1 MLYDDAQIINA
12 LRSKPKLSTPNLS
25 MAAPKLLRNVSS
37 IPHFSRNDYVICDR
51 RKRRPEVDR
60 IRGYLDFID
69 EYGLHYFVIWHGRV
83 IRDTPDYASM
93 MDAYKASWSVVS
105 RCINILERWMAVNDV
120 PLAII
125 NGKKLGILATF
136 DLERV
141 DEVGL
146 CHCIVNLEQIR
157 PYLHL
162 KLVWNTCPAAQLAA
176 SMIQAAVRGFLN
188 RSSFFSLRTR
198 HQMALILQ
206 RYARGNLY
214 RARTDTLLV
223 QYRSEKEFKWQAL
236 QKRLKEE
243 WTSGRDQERVIIY
256 LRSSTRAEELRIG
269 DNNGV
274 LYWLADP
281 KMHVICVSRSLPSE
295 ELLQYHQ
302 QIAEKMGIRDINIR
316 WRWIVPENVMAFPTI
331 ISLVSLLLYSPSSLK
346 RIICAI
352 KERSA
357 FIVTCETSWQI
368 KTLAVALGIPILSA
382 EPTEMSLLRTQSGMK
397 HVLSIADISTPLGA
411 HDIYD
416 EEDLLVSLAKLMAS
430 NLEIQRWYVKLNPL
444 QGNLGLAI
452 IESAT
457 IGCIEALKREKAQL
471 QGANGDSPSIWYH
484 SDIQLLARSKLL
496 KGLRDKLRRFIT
508 IVNGNLFPSW
518 ECFLATLRRVG
529 GVIEAEP
536 PGYSRYVSSNVFLSP
551 TGGTYFL
558 SETELVADINPNC
571 IGYSYPQECIPKET
585 LLEASSAISRV
596 LLTRGMMGYF
606 SFHFVVFWDN
616 GNELPHL
623 WAKEIEVGM
632 SISAYS
638 YCFFHFITR
647 RPRSSD
653 DFPYHGKC
661 ENDDTFHS
669 SRELLIHLPRLGE
682 TAHK

>member
-1 MLYDDAQIINA
+1 MLYDDAQIINVS
-12 LRSKPKLSTPNLS
+12 RSKQKSSSINLRV
-25 MAAPKLLRNVSS
+25 AAPKLLRNMSNT
-37 IPHFSRNDYVICDR
+37 PLFSRNDNVIRDR
-51 RKRRPEVDR
+51 RKMRPEVDR

-83 IRDTPDYASM
+83 VRDTPEYASM
-93 MDAYKASWSVVS
+93 MDTYKASWSLVS
-105 RCINILERWMAVNDV
+105 RCINILEIWMTVNSV

-157 PYLHL
+157 PYLRHL

-176 SMIQAAVRGFLN
+176 SMIQAAARGFLD
-188 RSSFFSLRTR
+188 RLSFFSLRTR

-206 RYARGNLY
+206 RYTRGALC
-214 RARTDTLLV
+214 RARTDILLI

-243 WTSGRDQERVIIY
+243 WRSGRDQERVIIY
-256 LRSSTRAEELRIG
+256 LRSSTRADELRIG
-269 DNNGV
+269 DNNGM
-274 LYWLADP
+274 LCWLADP
-281 KMHVICVSRSLPSE
+281 KIHVICVSRSLPSE
-295 ELLQYHQ
+295 ELLKYYQ
-302 QIAEKMGIRDINIR
+302 QITEKMGIPDVHTRCR
-316 WRWIVPENVMAFPTI
+316 WMMPENVMVFPTI
-331 ISLVSLLLYSPSSLK
+331 FSLISLLLYSPSSLK

-352 KERSA
+352 KERPA
-357 FIVTCETSWQI
+357 FIVACETSWQI
-368 KTLAVALGIPILSA
+368 KTLAVALGIPTLSA

-397 HVLSIADISTPLGA
+397 HVFATADITTPLGA

-416 EEDLLVSLAKLMAS
+416 EDDLLVSLAKLIAS
-430 NLEIQRWYVKLNPL
+430 NLDIQRWYIKLNPL
-444 QGNLGLAI
+444 RGNLGLAI

-457 IGCIEALKREKAQL
+457 IGCIEALKKEKAQL
-471 QGANGDSPSIWYH
+471 RGANGDSPSIWYH

-496 KGLRDKLRRFIT
+496 KGLREKLRSSVT
-508 IVNGNLFPSW
+508 IVNKNLFPSW

-551 TGGTYFL
+551 SGGKEFL
-558 SETELVADINPNC
+558 SQTEMVADINLNC
-571 IGYSYPQECIPKET
+571 IRYSFPQDCIPKET
-585 LLEASSAISRV
+585 LLEVSSAISRV

-606 SFHFVVFWDN
+606 SFHFVIFWDS
-616 GNELPHL
+616 EIEQPHL

-647 RPRSSD
+647 RPRCSD
-653 DFPYHGKC
+653 DFPYHGTR

-669 SRELLIHLPRLGE
+669 SREL
-682 TAHK
+682 